1 MWFKMPSDSSRPSRT
16 KKEYSYIDYIGS
28 FFPDLRKKL
37 RIAKIKKPERRYIKD
52 ALIYSGL
59 LSLILLLVYILIFI
73 TAFVNL
79 LWLVVLLPITA
90 VLVFLFMMRRVDV
103 AIAQRERQIDKD
115 LLFAGRQ
122 LLIEIRGGI
131 PLYDA
136 VTHLTQDYGEASK
149 VFSEIIDKT
158 NLGVPLDVAMEDVAE
173 ETPSKPFKRL
183 VLQIINSIRSGSD
196 IAVALETILDQL
208 SQEQMIEIKAYGQKL
223 NPLGM
228 FYMLFGIIVPS
239 LGITLAVTLL
249 TFTGVSMGPVLLW
262 GTLAL
267 IILIQYIFLTMIEA
281 SRPRFEV

>member
-1 MWFKMPSDSSRPSRT
+1 MSSEMGRAPS
-16 KKEYSYIDYIGS
+16 KKEGSALDALVEYLGS

-37 RIAKIKKPERRYIKD
+37 RVAKMKRTQNDYIKD
-52 ALIYSGL
+52 VVVVS
-59 LSLILLLVYILIFI
+59 SLITVVLAVCLTLFFI
-73 TAFVNL
+73 VSFTNL
-79 LWLVVLLPITA
+79 LWLVLLVPLLAIM
-90 VLVFLFMMRRVDV
+90 VFLFLMKRVDV
-103 AIAQRERQIDKD
+103 LIMSRQRSIDRD

-136 VTHLTQDYGEASK
+136 IVHLTSDYGEVSK
-149 VFSEIIDKT
+149 VFKEIVDKT

-183 VLQIINSIRSGSD
+183 ILQIVNSIRSGSD
-196 IAVALETILDQL
+196 IAVALETILDQM
-208 SQEQMIEIKAYGQKL
+208 SQEQLIEVKAYGQKL

-239 LGITLAVTLL
+239 LGITLLVTLL
-249 TFTGVSMGPVLLW
+249 TFTGVAFSQVFLF
-262 GTLAL
+262 GTLL
-267 IILIQYIFLTMIEA
+267 LLLLVQYVFLTMIES